1 MPYLYKPEPPDTLPA
16 FPVLHQ
22 KLNALLRHLSPE
34 EWNTLVLPGTWTAGD
49 IAAHLLDGN
58 LRGIAAMRDNFV
70 LEVVQDGTIE
80 GLIRGLNAANAQGI
94 EIYGRLGQR
103 LLTDLIGWSGE
114 KFLEVLHALD
124 PKAPA
129 VFPVAWAGE
138 TQSTNRFHIAR
149 EYTEKW
155 HHYQQIV
162 CATGRADDPQYSI
175 LIPELYIPF
184 LDTIFIG
191 LLWHLEKLIQEPLAV
206 EIMIANQHFKQ
217 EYRFYINVRPSL
229 EENDYPLRCRL
240 ILPADIA
247 WRIFMTRKHKDHY
260 RPHAIIEGD
269 HQTGQLILD
278 YVAVVA

>member
-1 MPYLYKPEPPDTLPA
+1 MPYPYKPEPLDTLRA

-22 KLNALLRHLSPE
+22 KLNALLHHLSPE
-34 EWNTLVLPGTWTAGD
+34 EWNTRVLPGTWTAGD

-58 LRGIAAMRDNFV
+58 LRGIAAMRDNV
-70 LEVVQDGTIE
+70 SLRLEQDGTLE

-94 EIYGRLGQR
+94 EIYSRLGQR

-124 PKAPA
+124 PMAPA

-138 TQSTNRFHIAR
+138 TRSTNRFHIAR

-155 HHYQQIV
+155 HHLQQLLS
-162 CATGRADDPQYSI
+162 ASGRADDPQYSI

-184 LDTIFIG
+184 LDTIFSG
-191 LLWHLEKLIQEPLAV
+191 LSWHLERLIQEPIAV
-206 EIMIANQHFKQ
+206 EIMIADQHFQQ
-217 EYRFYINVRPSL
+217 EYRFCLNVRPGL
-229 EENDYPLRCRL
+229 QEDDYPVRCRL

-260 RPHAIIEGD
+260 RFHVIIEGD
-269 HQTGQLILD
+269 QHTGQLILD
-278 YVAVVA
+278 YVAVMA